1 MTLKP
6 LALLVG
12 TLALST
18 SAIVNANP
26 VVEALKKDGAQV
38 NLPVTAAKAPF
49 SVEFVESARENFDNF
64 HWQMGGD
71 HALYYSKNAAEF
83 LPSTLV
89 SPNEEYKP
97 FVKAINP
104 ELGKITVK
112 TAGKGEMTMDE
123 YMYDPQFRTQGFMLI
138 HEGKIVYEAY
148 PGMKPT
154 DRHVWMSSAKTTVG
168 TVVAMLVNEKKI
180 DPQLSITHYV
190 PQLKDTVWDN
200 VRVLDVLNHTTGLD
214 NEETLASIMNPESP
228 VVRFFSSAFG
238 VPYAGTGEVET
249 WVDVARETEIIKG
262 EKAGEVNRYASINTI
277 VLTKMIENIEDTTWA
292 EVFEQRVWGKMTAR
306 QASQFNIAPD
316 GMALGLGLLH
326 TTLEDKARFGTL
338 FTPSWSAVATEQ
350 VVTPE
355 VIDIIRN
362 SGDKATFVGHT
373 KEASSVSAFNEA
385 ADYQSY
391 QFDYIFDDGAM
402 AKSGNLGQF
411 IYVDPARDFVGVVFS
426 TNPYHSGY
434 GENKSPAF
442 MRTAAKMLA
451 GE

>member
-1 MTLKP
+1 MKFKMIA
-6 LALLVG
+6 ALVAS
-12 TLALST
+12 TLAVPAL
-18 SAIVNANP
+18 AENP
-26 VVEALKKDGAQV
+26 VVAALKKEGAQV
-38 NLPVTAAKAPF
+38 TNPVSIAKESF

-71 HALYYSKNAAEF
+71 HAVYYSMKAEEF

-97 FVKAINP
+97 LVKEINKD
-104 ELGKITVK
+104 LGNIKVQTQ
-112 TAGKGEMTMDE
+112 AKGELTMDE
-123 YMYDPQFRTQGFMLI
+123 YMAEPHFRTQGFMLI

-148 PGMKPT
+148 PGMNPT

-168 TVVAMLVNEKKI
+168 LVVAQMVKEGQI
-180 DPQLSITHYV
+180 DPQQPITKYV
-190 PQLKDTVWDN
+190 PQLKDTVWDD
-200 VRVLDVLNHTTGLD
+200 VRVLDVLNHNTGLD
-214 NEETLASIMNPESP
+214 NEETLASIMNPVSP

-238 VPYAGTGEVET
+238 VANAETGEVES
-249 WVDVARETEIIKG
+249 WIDVARDTEKLEG

-277 VLTKMIENIEDTTWA
+277 VLTKMVENLEGTTWSQ
-292 EVFEQRVWGKMTAR
+292 VFEDRVWGKMHAR
-306 QASQFNIAPD
+306 QAAQFSIAPD

-326 TTLEDKARFGTL
+326 TTLEDKARFATL

-350 VVTPE
+350 VVHQD
-355 VIDIIRN
+355 VIDIIRS
-362 SGDKATFVGHT
+362 SGDKATFEGNT
-373 KEASSVSAFNEA
+373 KEASSLSAFNEK

-402 AKSGNLGQF
+402 GKSGNLGQF

-434 GENKSPAF
+434 GENKSPAL
-442 MRTAAKMLA
+442 MRSAAKLLA
-451 GE
+451 DK

>member
-1 MTLKP
+1 MKIKHIALMVSA
-6 LALLVG
+6 LAAPA
-12 TLALST
+12 TMASE
-18 SAIVNANP
+18 NP
-26 VVEALKKDGAQV
+26 VAAALKAEGAMV
-38 NLPVTAAKAPF
+38 NLPVEAAKGTYTN
-49 SVEFVESARENFDNF
+49 EFVASARENFNNF

-71 HALYYSKNAAEF
+71 HALYYSMNAEEF

-97 FVKAINP
+97 LVKALNKD
-104 ELGKITVK
+104 LGNIKVETK
-112 TAGKGEMTMDE
+112 AKGEMTMDE
-123 YMYDPQFRTQGFMLI
+123 YLNDPHFRTQGFMLI

-148 PGMKPT
+148 PGMEPT

-168 TVVAMLVNEKKI
+168 VVVAMLVEEGKI
-180 DPQLSITHYV
+180 DPQQSITKYV
-190 PQLKDTVWDN
+190 PELKDTVWDD
-200 VRVLDVLNHTTGLD
+200 VRVLDVLNHQTGLD
-214 NEETLASIMNPESP
+214 NEETLASIMNPVSP

-238 VPYAGTGEVET
+238 VPSAATGEVES
-249 WVDVARETEIIKG
+249 WIAVARDTERLEG
-262 EKAGEVNRYASINTI
+262 EKAGEINRYASINTI
-277 VLTKMIENIEDTTWA
+277 VLTKMVENIEKTTWSA
-292 EVFEQRVWGKMTAR
+292 VFEERVWGKMTAR
-306 QASQFNIAPD
+306 QAALFNIAPD

-338 FTPSWSAVATEQ
+338 FTPSWEAVATEP
-350 VVTPE
+350 VVKPE

-362 SGDKATFVGHT
+362 SGDKATFAGHT

-402 AKSGNLGQF
+402 GKSGNLGQF

-434 GENKSPAF
+434 GENKSPAL
-442 MRTAAKMLA
+442 MRSAAKFLA
-451 GE
+451 DK